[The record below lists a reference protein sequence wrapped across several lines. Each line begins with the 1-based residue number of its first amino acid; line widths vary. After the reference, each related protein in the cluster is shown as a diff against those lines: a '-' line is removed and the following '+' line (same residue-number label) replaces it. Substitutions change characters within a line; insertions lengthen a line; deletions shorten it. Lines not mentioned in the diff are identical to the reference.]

1 MQPARRVYSAPF
13 DFRLAMHTA
22 AELVDIGANL
32 THESFAN
39 DLSEVLNAA
48 RNEGVAH
55 LVVTGASPRASEEAL
70 TIARARQLVCTA
82 GVHPHHAEETTA
94 DVITRFGELL
104 AEPEVRAVG
113 ETGLDYFRDL
123 SPRAQQIQS
132 FEAHIELAI
141 EHGLPMF
148 LHERDA
154 YPDFADVIRPYRD
167 QLDKVV
173 VHCFTGSAEALYAY
187 LDLDC
192 HIGLTGWVCD
202 ERRGTHLAPL
212 IKDIPEAR
220 LMIETD
226 APYLMPRTIRPK
238 PKSRRNEPKY
248 LPWVCRFIAET
259 LEVPFETV
267 ARRTTANAKA
277 FFSL

>member
-1 MQPARRVYSAPF
+1 MN
-13 DFRLAMHTA
+13 TT

-32 THESFAN
+32 THDSFAN
-39 DLSEVLNAA
+39 DLDEVLREA
-48 RNEGVAH
+48 REEGVGH
-55 LVVTGASPRASEEAL
+55 LVVTGATADASDEAL
-70 TIARARQLVCTA
+70 AIARARNLVSTA
-82 GVHPHHAEETTA
+82 GVHPHHAEETDD
-94 DVITRFGELL
+94 DVIRRLDALF

-113 ETGLDYFRDL
+113 ETGLDYFREL
-123 SPRAQQIQS
+123 SPRDEQIRS

-154 YPDFADVIRPYRD
+154 YPDFAEVLKPHRD
-167 QLDKVV
+167 KLGKLV
-173 VHCFTGSAEALYAY
+173 VHCFTGNADALHTY

-202 ERRGTHLAPL
+202 ERRGAHLLPL
-212 IKDIPEAR
+212 LSDIPEDR

-226 APYLMPRTIRPK
+226 SPYLMPRTIRPK

-248 LPWVCRFIAET
+248 LPWVCRFIAEA
-259 LEVPFETV
+259 LDASYEEV
-267 ARRTTANAKA
+267 AARTTANAKA